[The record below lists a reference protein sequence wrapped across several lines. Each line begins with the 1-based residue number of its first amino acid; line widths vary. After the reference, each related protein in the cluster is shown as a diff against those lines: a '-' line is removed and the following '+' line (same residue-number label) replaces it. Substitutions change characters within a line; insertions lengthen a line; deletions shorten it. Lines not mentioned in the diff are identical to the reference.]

1 MDLNS
6 ENNLEMAEVLLS
18 ALNPAARATLWL
30 KMTEDG
36 NNINGLPY
44 QNCIKTEPGR
54 SKRRYSER
62 FGSRKGGAFTTP
74 LPSPEPQIITIP
86 LQEIPEIED
95 STRSWKGLFDI
106 DTISNNMARLLL
118 AFKMIGLLT
127 CGVWMNFADNIP
139 ATVKSGM
146 IICAIGVV
154 IHFCIVCI
162 VSNRIT
168 LILTLLLG
176 IFEGFFFWIILA
188 YIDAMETFL
197 LCRIERSG
205 LILSISS
212 DYKSVYPNGC
222 SDCDIIEAWHQ
233 RGMIPTNCTHFV
245 AGNDTGSDPGS
256 FPRGHV
262 DVN

>member
-1 MDLNS
+1 MIL
-6 ENNLEMAEVLLS
+6 
-18 ALNPAARATLWL
+18 
-30 KMTEDG
+30 
-36 NNINGLPY
+36 
-44 QNCIKTEPGR
+44 C
-54 SKRRYSER
+54 SKRKNGVCKIVTKS
-62 FGSRKGGAFTTP
+62 
-74 LPSPEPQIITIP
+74 QIITKSNATKSRLHCMYVCTNLKLFICFIRIP
-86 LQEIPEIED
+86 LQEIPEIEN

-197 LCRIERSG
+197 LCR
-205 LILSISS
+205 
-212 DYKSVYPNGC
+212 
-222 SDCDIIEAWHQ
+222 
-233 RGMIPTNCTHFV
+233 
-245 AGNDTGSDPGS
+245 
-256 FPRGHV
+256 
-262 DVN
+262 

>member
-1 MDLNS
+1 
-6 ENNLEMAEVLLS
+6 
-18 ALNPAARATLWL
+18 
-30 KMTEDG
+30 
-36 NNINGLPY
+36 
-44 QNCIKTEPGR
+44 
-54 SKRRYSER
+54 
-62 FGSRKGGAFTTP
+62 
-74 LPSPEPQIITIP
+74 
-86 LQEIPEIED
+86 
-95 STRSWKGLFDI
+95 
-106 DTISNNMARLLL
+106 
-118 AFKMIGLLT
+118 
-127 CGVWMNFADNIP
+127 MNFADNIP

-222 SDCDIIEAWHQ
+222 SDCDIIEAWHPHDLLEKTQ
-233 RGMIPTNCTHFV
+233 GLTQSHFQPQN
-245 AGNDTGSDPGS
+245 GYSLLGS
-256 FPRGHV
+256 FHV
-262 DVN
+262 DARLLLCHNHYIHLGRLTCNQN